1 MTGYVANP
9 LSGEMLQTLR
19 DELAEFQID
28 EIFSTAVFLSR
39 LKLSGPTCL
48 VLTVVA
54 YVIKPVNTS
63 SSVTLFI
70 VVVLTLFFD
79 DVSPMMRLRKI

>member
-28 EIFSTAVFLSR
+28 EIFSQQ
-39 LKLSGPTCL
+39 
-48 VLTVVA
+48 
-54 YVIKPVNTS
+54 Y
-63 SSVTLFI
+63 
-70 VVVLTLFFD
+70 FF
-79 DVSPMMRLRKI
+79 V